1 MTDEP
6 DRPPSS
12 RRGRWRAAAA
22 AAVVLLG
29 ALALVAGCGSGASV
43 ATIGAPA
50 PPITGT
56 TLDGSELDLAAY
68 RGQPIVVNFWA
79 SWCTPCRN
87 EFPVLADA
95 LSAHEEDGMAL
106 VGVLFKD
113 DPAPASA
120 FVDDFGAT
128 WPTVDD
134 PDDAAAGAYRV
145 VAPPQT
151 YFIDAEGIVRGIH
164 IGELLPE
171 DFERQWKKIAP

>member
-1 MTDEP
+1 MTRGP

-12 RRGRWRAAAA
+12 RRGRWRVVAASLI
-22 AAVVLLG
+22 LLG
-29 ALALVAGCGSGASV
+29 TVALVAGCGSGTSG

-56 TLDGSELDLAAY
+56 TLDGSDLDLAAY
-68 RGQPIVVNFWA
+68 RGRPVVVNFWA
-79 SWCTPCRN
+79 SWCTPCRD

-95 LSAHEEDGMAL
+95 LAAHEGDGMAL

-113 DPAPASA
+113 DPAPATA
-120 FVDDFGAT
+120 FVEDFGAT

-134 PDDAAAGAYRV
+134 PDDAIAGAYRV

-151 YFIDAEGIVRGIH
+151 YFIDAEGIVRGVH

-171 DFERQWKKIAP
+171 DFEQQWEKIAP